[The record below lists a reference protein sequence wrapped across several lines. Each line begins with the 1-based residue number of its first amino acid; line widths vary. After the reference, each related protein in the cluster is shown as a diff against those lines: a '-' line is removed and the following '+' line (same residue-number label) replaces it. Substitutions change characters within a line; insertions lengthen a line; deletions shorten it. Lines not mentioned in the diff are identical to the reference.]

1 MGSKPILIVG
11 SGVSGLL
18 LAQYLRKADVPFQ
31 IFERD
36 LDLDTRGL
44 GWGLTIHW
52 SLPALRSLLP
62 DDLVLRLPEAY
73 VDRTAVEQ
81 GKTSA
86 FPFFDLTTGE
96 LKASTPKASADT
108 RIRVTRDKFRR
119 LLATGLD
126 IQWGKAANRFE
137 THGDGSVTVHFD
149 DGSSSEGIVV
159 VACDGGSSRIRR
171 QLLPGQENY
180 QIPVCLIG
188 VKLDVSAEEIEPLR
202 QLDAYFLQGTA
213 SKNDSYVYFSILD
226 APGNDNEPNKSRIY
240 SCQVIVSWPVR
251 EGFFGSPSPITV
263 PETDEGCIS
272 LIKTFAS
279 TWSEPFRSLILNI
292 PPGTETKRLNLS
304 DWPPPRGLRTSGS
317 VALVGDAMHPMA
329 MYRGEGANH
338 AIVDVLEFVE
348 LVVPHLSGDKDGNG
362 DVRSALDR
370 YEDRVVARARPAV
383 MASRQA
389 CLDAHNW
396 QRINTQS
403 PLLSKRTMNVEFDE
417 SV

>member
-126 IQWGKAANRFE
+126 IQVLTLPTRHTRVSNSNE
-137 THGDGSVTVHFD
+137 T
-149 DGSSSEGIVV
+149 
-159 VACDGGSSRIRR
+159 
-171 QLLPGQENY
+171 
-180 QIPVCLIG
+180 
-188 VKLDVSAEEIEPLR
+188 
-202 QLDAYFLQGTA
+202 
-213 SKNDSYVYFSILD
+213 
-226 APGNDNEPNKSRIY
+226 
-240 SCQVIVSWPVR
+240 
-251 EGFFGSPSPITV
+251 
-263 PETDEGCIS
+263 
-272 LIKTFAS
+272 
-279 TWSEPFRSLILNI
+279 
-292 PPGTETKRLNLS
+292 
-304 DWPPPRGLRTSGS
+304 
-317 VALVGDAMHPMA
+317 
-329 MYRGEGANH
+329 
-338 AIVDVLEFVE
+338 
-348 LVVPHLSGDKDGNG
+348 
-362 DVRSALDR
+362 
-370 YEDRVVARARPAV
+370 
-383 MASRQA
+383 
-389 CLDAHNW
+389 
-396 QRINTQS
+396 
-403 PLLSKRTMNVEFDE
+403 E
-417 SV
+417 S